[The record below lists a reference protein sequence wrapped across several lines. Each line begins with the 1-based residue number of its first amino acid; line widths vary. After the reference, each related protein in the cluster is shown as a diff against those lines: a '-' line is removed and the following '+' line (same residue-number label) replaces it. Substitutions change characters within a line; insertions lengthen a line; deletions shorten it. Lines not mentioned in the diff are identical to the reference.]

1 MARDYAKKH
10 SKKSLFTSS
19 TRSQRTPGW
28 VWLLTGLLIG
38 LFASGLIYISSH
50 SADSKD
56 PQLTTITK
64 AQRDTVKRN
73 KTKDLANKESIVE
86 QKAEKTPQKKRF
98 EFYTMLANMEVPIDP
113 LLKSPNKNQVNKTIA
128 QPAARNMPATKQ
140 NLPNPVAKSNMPD
153 MITQPSIS
161 ASTKLR
167 DINQSATK
175 IRDENDG
182 IDSALPQHP
191 KKAAPTPTNT
201 NAEIPEVKPKI
212 VNAQPASMLVQ
223 VGSFSDSKDADRLKA
238 SLILQGYQAN
248 IKKSNHQTQTLYR
261 VYMGPYTNRAEAMNT
276 LTRLKS
282 EQINA
287 ILIEDNR
294 PANGE
299 DIAHTED

>member
-38 LFASGLIYISSH
+38 LFASGLIYINSH

-56 PQLTTITK
+56 PQPTTITK

-73 KTKDLANKESIVE
+73 KTKELADKESIVE

-113 LLKSPNKNQVNKTIA
+113 LLKSSNKNQENKTVA
-128 QPAARNMPATKQ
+128 QSAARNMPATKQ
-140 NLPNPVAKSNMPD
+140 NIPTPAAKSNMPD

-161 ASTKLR
+161 TSTKLR

-175 IRDENDG
+175 IRDENDETV
-182 IDSALPQHP
+182 SAVPQHP
-191 KKAAPTPTNT
+191 KKAEPTNT
-201 NAEIPEVKPKI
+201 NANLPEVKPKI
-212 VNAQPASMLVQ
+212 VNAQPSMLVQ

-248 IKKSNHQTQTLYR
+248 IKRSNHQTQILYR

-287 ILIEDNR
+287 ILIEDSG
-294 PANGE
+294 PENGV
-299 DIAHTED
+299 DIVHTED